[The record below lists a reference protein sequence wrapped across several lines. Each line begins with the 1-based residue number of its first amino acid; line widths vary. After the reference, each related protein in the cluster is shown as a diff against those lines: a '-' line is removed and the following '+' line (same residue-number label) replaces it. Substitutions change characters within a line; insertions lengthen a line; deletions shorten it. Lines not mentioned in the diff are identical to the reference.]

1 MKSMNQS
8 NRLIRPVWCDAFLDE
23 GGNLIFPI
31 KVSVNTMKGWIL
43 ERTGISAWLFI
54 ECQRFAGSLNEALAL
69 LMGTPTGGIT
79 AMVLQHGFER
89 WDTWTDSERKEWFL
103 FLLSAME
110 VEERRLLMSLL
121 SGRSSAT
128 LISKYGL
135 GKISSLRDIKETTSI
150 TVNAILLYVRPI
162 DRMNTQYELT
172 FGLYKEEGYTSCL
185 RAILGEDGMGGW
197 LQGLDDEPVL
207 LDWITDNLGERI
219 GPIRSV
225 TVSEVFELQCDGI
238 ELSKRHKAGFKAES
252 VRVLKWLRNA
262 ENAIA
267 PLTAG
272 NQSMVTSL
280 EWVRDFL
287 PKPQDSGQTG

>member
-1 MKSMNQS
+1 M
-8 NRLIRPVWCDAFLDE
+8 
-23 GGNLIFPI
+23 
-31 KVSVNTMKGWIL
+31 
-43 ERTGISAWLFI
+43 
-54 ECQRFAGSLNEALAL
+54 
-69 LMGTPTGGIT
+69 
-79 AMVLQHGFER
+79 
-89 WDTWTDSERKEWFL
+89 
-103 FLLSAME
+103 
-110 VEERRLLMSLL
+110 
-121 SGRSSAT
+121 
-128 LISKYGL
+128 
-135 GKISSLRDIKETTSI
+135 
-150 TVNAILLYVRPI
+150 NAILLYVRPI

-185 RAILGEDGMGGW
+185 RAMLGEDGMGGW

-225 TVSEVFELQCDGI
+225 TVSEVFELQCDGV

-262 ENAIA
+262 GNAIA

-272 NQSMVTSL
+272 NQSMITSL

>member
-1 MKSMNQS
+1 
-8 NRLIRPVWCDAFLDE
+8 
-23 GGNLIFPI
+23 
-31 KVSVNTMKGWIL
+31 
-43 ERTGISAWLFI
+43 
-54 ECQRFAGSLNEALAL
+54 
-69 LMGTPTGGIT
+69 
-79 AMVLQHGFER
+79 
-89 WDTWTDSERKEWFL
+89 
-103 FLLSAME
+103 
-110 VEERRLLMSLL
+110 
-121 SGRSSAT
+121 
-128 LISKYGL
+128 
-135 GKISSLRDIKETTSI
+135 
-150 TVNAILLYVRPI
+150 
-162 DRMNTQYELT
+162 
-172 FGLYKEEGYTSCL
+172 
-185 RAILGEDGMGGW
+185 MGGW